1 MKFLKI
7 FNEHTE
13 QFIDNL
19 DQLEVIRELGDARFA
34 YLSDDYNFVFRA
46 VLSRPNSILIA
57 LYINDFIEEER
68 VRPNFNWFDVKDYFI
83 PFMQN
88 LLSAGFEIDYVPK
101 GQNKRSIAFNYSSNR
116 NNHTKIILVE
126 DILEDKVE
134 DQTINAIFVYVK
146 SAYFIT

>member
-1 MKFLKI
+1 MKFLKL

-13 QFIDNL
+13 HFIDNQ
-19 DQLEVIRELGDARFA
+19 DQLEAIKELGEARFA

-46 VLSRPNSILIA
+46 VLSKPDSILIA
-57 LYINDFIEEER
+57 LYINEFTEER

-88 LLSAGFEIDYVPK
+88 LLSAGFEINYIPK
-101 GQNKRSIAFNYSSNR
+101 GKNERGISFNYSSD
-116 NNHTKIILVE
+116 HTKGILVE

-146 SAYFIT
+146 SAYFIP

>member
-1 MKFLKI
+1 MKFLKL

-13 QFIDNL
+13 QFIDNQ
-19 DQLEVIRELGDARFA
+19 DQLEAIKELGEARFA

-46 VLSRPNSILIA
+46 VLSKPDSILIA
-57 LYINDFIEEER
+57 LYINEFTEER

-83 PFMQN
+83 PFIQN
-88 LLSAGFEIDYVPK
+88 LLSEGFEINYVPK
-101 GQNKRSIAFNYSSNR
+101 GKNKRGISFNYSSD
-116 NNHTKIILVE
+116 HTKGILVE

-146 SAYFIT
+146 SAYFIP

>member
-1 MKFLKI
+1 MKFLKL
-7 FNEHTE
+7 FNEHSE
-13 QFIDNL
+13 QFMDNQ
-19 DQLEVIRELGDARFA
+19 DQLEAIKELGEARFA

-46 VLSRPNSILIA
+46 VLSKPDSILIA
-57 LYINDFIEEER
+57 LYINDFTEER

-88 LLSAGFEIDYVPK
+88 LLSSGFEINYVPK
-101 GQNKRSIAFNYSSNR
+101 GKNERGISLCQPFI
-116 NNHTKIILVE
+116 HTKGILVE

-146 SAYFIT
+146 SAYFIP

>member
-1 MKFLKI
+1 MKFLKL

-13 QFIDNL
+13 QFIDNQ
-19 DQLEVIRELGDARFA
+19 DQLEAIKELGEARFA

-46 VLSRPNSILIA
+46 VLSKPDSILIA
-57 LYINDFIEEER
+57 LYINEFTEER

-88 LLSAGFEIDYVPK
+88 LLSAGFEINYVPEGK
-101 GQNKRSIAFNYSSNR
+101 NERGISFNYSSD
-116 NNHTKIILVE
+116 HTKGILVE

-146 SAYFIT
+146 SAYFIP

>member
-1 MKFLKI
+1 MKFLKL

-13 QFIDNL
+13 QFIDNQ
-19 DQLEVIRELGDARFA
+19 DQLEAIKELGEARFA

-46 VLSRPNSILIA
+46 VLSKPDSILIA
-57 LYINDFIEEER
+57 LYINEFTEER

-88 LLSAGFEIDYVPK
+88 LLSEGFEINYDPK
-101 GQNKRSIAFNYSSNR
+101 GQNKRGISFNYSSD
-116 NNHTKIILVE
+116 HTKGILVE

-146 SAYFIT
+146 SAYFIP

>member
-1 MKFLKI
+1 M
-7 FNEHTE
+7 
-13 QFIDNL
+13 DNQ
-19 DQLEVIRELGDARFA
+19 DQLEAIKELGEARFA

-46 VLSRPNSILIA
+46 VLSKPDSILIA
-57 LYINDFIEEER
+57 LYINEFTEER

-88 LLSAGFEIDYVPK
+88 LLSAGFEINYVPK
-101 GQNKRSIAFNYSSNR
+101 GKNERGISFNYSSD
-116 NNHTKIILVE
+116 HTKGILVE

-146 SAYFIT
+146 SAYFIP

>member
-1 MKFLKI
+1 MKFLKL

-13 QFIDNL
+13 QFIDNQ
-19 DQLEVIRELGDARFA
+19 DQLEAIKELGEARFA

-46 VLSRPNSILIA
+46 VLSKPDSILIA
-57 LYINDFIEEER
+57 LYINEFTEER

-88 LLSAGFEIDYVPK
+88 LLNAGFEINYVPK
-101 GQNKRSIAFNYSSNR
+101 GKNERGISFNYSSD
-116 NNHTKIILVE
+116 HTKGILVE

-146 SAYFIT
+146 SAYFIP